1 MQIYDFT
8 ICIYCVV
15 HQGFIKAV
23 LTEATNTDN
32 VGICPTQ
39 AVMYSLV
46 ECSKCYFTIVF
57 N

>member
-8 ICIYCVV
+8 IWICCVV

-23 LTEATNTDN
+23 LAEATNTDDI
-32 VGICPTQ
+32 GICPTQ

-46 ECSKCYFTIVF
+46 ECSKCYSTIVF